1 MKLHLLEDGLLDITI
16 RSVRELLEQGFPAGE
31 IAKQV
36 FPNVNYLTAL
46 EKVNTIRE
54 SFTPSCTTSNLKS
67 KIDYAREALEREI
80 GEFRGTI
87 APEPNEGEEQ
97 IIVVIGDLH
106 IPWHNEKTLAKILNL
121 KADRVVVNGDIMDCF
136 AASRFVKE
144 YNNVTIKEEFAQ
156 ARAILEAFSE
166 RFPRIDIIAGNHDA
180 RFRRAIQKE
189 VPYLMDLLPKSVT
202 ELLAQELPN
211 VFTVGNI
218 IDNTG
223 STIPN
228 TESSSDHWLAVG
240 DAIIGHWEY
249 YSQVNGK
256 SAEKAYDWI
265 MKWKTFFGLEVT
277 PKVVIQAHTHRFS
290 RLELP
295 NMTTVYEG
303 GCVCKPQQYQ
313 LKPNSYGVP
322 PQNGYIILAQTNG
335 VTTNS
340 YYERTS

>member
-1 MKLHLLEDGLLDITI
+1 MLDITI
-16 RSVRELLEQGFPAGE
+16 QSVKELLEQGLPAGE

-46 EKVNTIRE
+46 EKVNTIKE
-54 SFTPSCTTSNLKS
+54 SFTVSRVTTTLKS
-67 KIDYAREALEREI
+67 KLDYAREALEREI
-80 GEFRGTI
+80 GEFREVKPPNPSNS
-87 APEPNEGEEQ
+87 PEQ
-97 IIVVIGDLH
+97 VIVVVGDLH
-106 IPWHNEKTLAKILNL
+106 IPWHNEKTLAKIMNL
-121 KADRVVVNGDIMDCF
+121 KADRIVVNGDVMDCF

-144 YNNVTIKEEFAQ
+144 YNNVHIQDEIVQ
-156 ARAILEAFSE
+156 ARVILEAFAE
-166 RFPRIDIIAGNHDA
+166 RFSRVDVITGNHDA
-180 RFRRAIQKE
+180 RFRKAIQKE
-189 VPYLMDLLPKSVT
+189 VPYLMNVLPKTVI
-202 ELLAQELPN
+202 EIIAKDIPN
-211 VFTVGNI
+211 VFSVGNI
-218 IDNTG
+218 IENTC

-228 TESSSDHWLAVG
+228 TESTSDHWVAIG

-265 MKWKTFFGLEVT
+265 MKWKAFFGLEIT

-313 LKPNSYGVP
+313 LRPNSYGVP
-322 PQNGYIILAQTNG
+322 PQNGYIVLTQTDG

-340 YYERTS
+340 YYERIS